1 MKKSI
6 TFVILQIN
14 EFAPVKLISKNKN
27 KNDILK
33 IFNEIVDE
41 IKKIELN
48 TRIAQLEAKVAKDM
62 DEKVYNELL
71 SLKNHLKSG

>member
-1 MKKSI
+1 MSD
-6 TFVILQIN
+6 L
-14 EFAPVKLISKNKN
+14 ER
-27 KNDILK
+27 
-33 IFNEIVDE
+33 FNEIVDE

-48 TRIAQLEAKVAKDM
+48 TKIAQLEAEVAKDM

>member
-1 MKKSI
+1 M
-6 TFVILQIN
+6 QIN